1 MSTSRPE
8 SPPRPPLTPVPGQAG
23 TLDAILAASPDLVY
37 LCGRAGKFLF
47 ANASGAAVWGLD
59 RSELIGRTW
68 GDLGVPADAAAAF
81 DAQRNKVLETRQP
94 LSANVH
100 LPTRSGP
107 RWYEY
112 TLTPIH
118 DGTVDVAAVVFTL
131 RDFTE
136 QRRAEVALRESEE
149 EYRLLAENS
158 TDMISR
164 HDPAGV
170 YLYASPACKRL
181 LGFEPDE
188 LIGRSAYELIDDR
201 DRADVGRVHGALL
214 GTSETSTVTFRI
226 HRKDDSVI
234 WFETTTRT
242 VRNPS
247 TGEVVEIH
255 CSSRDVSE
263 RKQAEE
269 ALRQSEER
277 FRAAFDAAAVGIAM
291 ATPDGRWLRVNPA
304 FCEIVGYSE
313 PELLLMTFQEMTH
326 PDDLPSD
333 LRHFGDLLAG
343 RIDAYQMEKRYLH
356 KRGHLIWVHL
366 SVSVVRGPD
375 GRPLYQVGLIE
386 DITRRR
392 KAEERLREQNSRLEV
407 LIESERQ
414 AHQALKQAE
423 SQLVQAEKLT
433 ALGQL
438 VAGVA
443 HEINNP
449 LAFVNNNIAVLR
461 RDTAL
466 LRELMLLYQQGDGV
480 LAVSAPELLEQ
491 IRTLSERMDVN
502 YTLESLDRLTSRSSE
517 GLRRIRQIVGDLRD
531 FARLDETDVSEVD
544 LNDGIRATVNIISGR
559 AHDQGVD
566 LILDL
571 SPLPRFAGSP
581 GKLNQVVL
589 NLLANAI
596 DASAGGGT
604 VKIRTRTDQAG
615 QGVAIDIIDNGRGI
629 DPAIRDRIF
638 DPFFTTKPVGQG
650 SGLGLSISY
659 GIVRDHGGTI
669 RMESAPGQGAQ
680 FTVFLPLSGPAPAEP
695 EEDEPG

>member
-1 MSTSRPE
+1 M
-8 SPPRPPLTPVPGQAG
+8 TPVPGHAG
-23 TLDAILAASPDLVY
+23 TLDAILAASPDPVY
-37 LCGRAGKFLF
+37 LCSRAGTFLF
-47 ANASGAAVWGLD
+47 ANASGVAVWGLD
-59 RSELIGRTW
+59 RSEIIGRTW
-68 GDLGVPADAAAAF
+68 YDLGVPPDVSASF
-81 DAQRNKVLETRQP
+81 DAQRNIVLETGRP
-94 LSANVH
+94 LSGNVR
-100 LPTRSGP
+100 LPTPSGQ
-107 RWYEY
+107 RLYEY
-112 TLTPIH
+112 TLTPIQ
-118 DGTVDVAAVVFTL
+118 DGAAEVASVVFNL

-149 EYRLLAENS
+149 KYRLLAENS

-170 YLYASPACKRL
+170 YLYVSPACERL
-181 LGFEPDE
+181 LGYEPHE
-188 LIGRSAYELIDDR
+188 LVGRSAYDLIDNR
-201 DRADVGRVHGALL
+201 DREDVGRVHGALL
-214 GTSETSTVTFRI
+214 RTSDVFTVTFRI
-226 HRKDDSVI
+226 HRRDDSVI

-242 VRNPS
+242 VRDPS
-247 TGEVVEIH
+247 TGEVVEIQ
-255 CSSRDVSE
+255 CSSRDVSL
-263 RKQAEE
+263 RKEAEE
-269 ALRQSEER
+269 CLRQSEER
-277 FRAAFDAAAVGIAM
+277 FRAAFDAAAVGIAI
-291 ATPDGRWLRVNPA
+291 ASPEGRWLRVNPA
-304 FCEIVGYSE
+304 LCEIVGYSE
-313 PELLLMTFQEMTH
+313 AELLCMTFQEITH
-326 PDDLPSD
+326 PDDLSAD
-333 LRHFGDLLAG
+333 LRHLEGLLAG
-343 RIDAYQMEKRYLH
+343 RIDAYQMEKRFIH

-366 SVSVVRGPD
+366 SVSAVRGPD
-375 GRPLYQVGLIE
+375 GQPLYQVGLIE

-392 KAEERLREQNSRLEV
+392 QAEERLREQNSRLEV

-423 SQLVQAEKLT
+423 SQLVQAERLT

-449 LAFVNNNIAVLR
+449 LAFVANNIAVLR

-466 LRELMLLYQQGDGV
+466 LHELMLLYQQGDAV
-480 LAVSAPELLEQ
+480 LAASAPELLEQ
-491 IRTLSERMDVN
+491 IRVLGERIDVN
-502 YTLESLDRLTSRSSE
+502 YTLESLDRLTSRSIE

-531 FARLDETDVSEVD
+531 FARLDENDVSAVD

-566 LILDL
+566 LVLDL

-596 DASAGGGT
+596 DAAAGGGV

-615 QGVAIDIIDNGRGI
+615 EGVAIDIIDNGRGI

-650 SGLGLSISY
+650 TGLGLSISY

-669 RMESAPGQGAQ
+669 GVESSLGQGAH
-680 FTVFLPLSGPAPAEP
+680 FTVFLPLSGPGPAEP